1 VVVKRKAAGPER
13 PEGGRSTTQQILC
26 VAGLVAR
33 GEWTT
38 YGDVAWAAGGRSARL
53 VGSLAAQHPEF
64 PNAHRVLDAAGHV
77 RRPTDRQSSAS
88 RARLEAEGVRFHGTV
103 ADRERRVRWTDLRGR
118 LAERCHA

>member
-1 VVVKRKAAGPER
+1 MVVNRKTTGPER
-13 PEGGRSTTQQILC
+13 HARGRSTTQQILC

-38 YGDVAWAAGGRSARL
+38 YGDVAAASGARSARL

-77 RRPTDRQSSAS
+77 RRPTAGQSSAS
-88 RARLEAEGVRFHGTV
+88 RARLEAEGVRFRGTV

-118 LAERCHA
+118 LAERCPA